1 MSRVALLAAAA
12 ILATGGA
19 AWADAPS
26 LGLPVDCTPGEG
38 CAVVKYMDHEPGP
51 GIRDYA
57 CGTMTGGENDYPG
70 TSIAI
75 RDMAAMRKGVA
86 VRAAAA
92 GTVLRT
98 REGVPD
104 TGVYGPESRAELSA
118 KGCGNAVVL
127 GHGEGWTTV
136 YCHLREGSLRV
147 QPGQA
152 VRAGEPIAQVGL
164 SGLTELPHLHF
175 QVRHNDK
182 PVDPFTGEGRAP
194 GSCAAGDTPLWR
206 TDVLA
211 ALPYRPVVLRAS
223 GFAGGPID
231 ARTAREARTSPNRF
245 GACAP
250 ALHFWS
256 EIIGVKA
263 GDRVSLRVTGPD
275 GRTVAENTGR
285 VDRDYAQLFV
295 QAQAPRRG
303 ADWPEGVYR
312 GTVQLTRGTDSFT
325 TSTSGRPE
333 PGGC

>member
-1 MSRVALLAAAA
+1 MTRAILLATAAV
-12 ILATGGA
+12 LAAGSA
-19 AWADAPS
+19 VADAPS
-26 LGLPVDCTPGEG
+26 LGLPIDCTPGDT

-75 RDMAAMRKGVA
+75 RDMAAMRAGVA
-86 VRAAAA
+86 VRAAAS

-104 TGVYGPESRAELSA
+104 TGVYGPETRAELSA
-118 KGCGNAVVL
+118 RGCGNAVVL
-127 GHGEGWTTV
+127 GHGDGWTTV

-147 QPGQA
+147 QPGQT
-152 VRAGEPIAQVGL
+152 VRAGEPVAQVGL

-194 GSCAAGDTPLWR
+194 GACAAGDRPLWR
-206 TDVLA
+206 ADVLA

-223 GFAGGPID
+223 GFAGRPMD
-231 ARTAREARTSPNRF
+231 ARTAREAREPANRF

-250 ALHFWS
+250 ALHFWT

-263 GDRVSLRVTGPD
+263 GDRVSLRVTGPE
-275 GRTVAENTGR
+275 GRTLAENAGR
-285 VDRDYAQLFV
+285 VERDYAQLFV
-295 QAQAPRRG
+295 QAEAPRPG
-303 ADWPEGVYR
+303 TGWPEGVYR
-312 GTVQLTRGTDSFT
+312 GTVRLTRGADVFT
-325 TSTSGRPE
+325 TTTTGRPD